1 MDIAADRTA
10 VYSSICH
17 HIVRFVRFVFSSLSF
32 ASITI
37 WFWAIFSHCPTRKAI
52 FEKGCLVSDLPT
64 SPKKD
69 RKNVQGV
76 GCRVAPCH
84 RSAAPSAPKTIESAV
99 LDASDVGRFGKWFPI
114 PVQEACCYSA
124 AQKSPVA
131 CYGNKGDCSLKVKL
145 LRKTSEISQ
154 STCGVRG
161 PKSERHFIAAE
172 IDEFSEYCKRNQQK
186 SQIQSILSATI
197 VGRRTFSPWAARCN
211 NSSWDRG
218 PLFFS

>member
-99 LDASDVGRFGKWFPI
+99 LDASVVGSANGFPSPYRRPAVI
-114 PVQEACCYSA
+114 RQHKNPPLRVMATKVIVRS
-124 AQKSPVA
+124 KSN
-131 CYGNKGDCSLKVKL
+131 Y
-145 LRKTSEISQ
+145 
-154 STCGVRG
+154 
-161 PKSERHFIAAE
+161 
-172 IDEFSEYCKRNQQK
+172 
-186 SQIQSILSATI
+186 
-197 VGRRTFSPWAARCN
+197 
-211 NSSWDRG
+211 
-218 PLFFS
+218 